1 MGSEMCIRDRD
12 TVDGGGPQPLGAI
25 EVERGVV
32 PGLDHQIAGLDF
44 AGTGLGYVLAVR
56 GAVEHIAGFLCLLNN
71 KAEGNR
77 KNGKGRAQIKA
88 RNTGGQN
95 EKGDAQRKQQ
105 QHAKNNGSNGRSEQG
120 RMWRENDKTK
130 ERRTTKRTKMM
141 AG

>member
-1 MGSEMCIRDRD
+1 M
-12 TVDGGGPQPLGAI
+12 
-25 EVERGVV
+25 
-32 PGLDHQIAGLDF
+32 
-44 AGTGLGYVLAVR
+44 
-56 GAVEHIAGFLCLLNN
+56 LNN

-77 KNGKGRAQIKA
+77 KDGKGRAQIKA

-95 EKGDAQRKQQ
+95 EKGDAQTKQQ

-130 ERRTTKRTKMM
+130 ERRTTKRMKKI